1 MQLQRLKAMAVFAA
15 VVQTGSFN
23 KAAVLLG
30 LSRPAVSEQI
40 RKLEA
45 LLKVRV
51 LQRSTRMMSLTP
63 DGEKIL
69 PLAQSVL
76 DSLLM
81 TERVLSKDEMVGKI
95 CLTTTYDIA
104 HNWLLPR
111 IKTFSEQYPNI
122 EFDFLITDDKV
133 DLIKNQVDL
142 AVRVSAMSEYGFV
155 ARKVFD
161 DELEVYAAPQ
171 YLQSLS
177 EPISDENLLE
187 QRWILLKRL
196 TENGDIW
203 LQNGTEKRRFTPIN
217 PVQTNSPI
225 FSRDLILSGMGI
237 GLLINNIT
245 SSYIDSGE
253 LVRVLPGWKAQ
264 QLSCYL
270 LYPSREHLPKRMRL
284 LINFLL
290 NSKSFG

>member
-23 KAAVLLG
+23 KAAALLG

-40 RKLEA
+40 KKLET
-45 LLKVRV
+45 LLKVRL
-51 LQRSTRMMSLTP
+51 LQRSTRMI

-95 CLTTTYDIA
+95 CLTATYDIA

-187 QRWILLKRL
+187 QRWVLLKRVS
-196 TENGDIW
+196 ENGDIW
-203 LQNGTEKRRFTPIN
+203 LQNRTEKRRFTPIN
-217 PVQTNSPI
+217 PIHTNSPI

-237 GLLINNIT
+237 GLLINNI
-245 SSYIDSGE
+245 SRSYIDSGE
-253 LVRVLPGWKAQ
+253 LVQVLPDWKAQ

-270 LYPSREHLPKRMRL
+270 LYPSRENLPKRMRI

-290 NSKSFG
+290 NSKSIS